1 MSVYRNLL
9 AVDPSLTCSGW
20 VLLGVEKGLV
30 LSAGKIKGQAP
41 SFPMA
46 ERLRVLQ
53 QDIEALFSDLRL
65 SPLDVLV
72 CEAATTV
79 KDPHN
84 ALKVEQVRSMF
95 ESVARARGVVVP
107 GRVNPRSVH
116 YEIMGLRGKQM
127 PRHEVKA
134 TARKTVAYLYGE
146 ELAKI
151 GLAGNETELERHQD
165 IVDALLIG
173 RLALIRINS
182 AREASLSIESL
193 FQTNERAR
201 NRSWRMKSCGT

>member
-1 MSVYRNLL
+1 MTVYRNLL

-20 VLLGVEKGLV
+20 VLLCVETGGV
-30 LSAGKIKGQAP
+30 LSVGKIKGQSA

-53 QDIEALFSDLRL
+53 RNIETLFSDLGL
-65 SPLDVLV
+65 GSVDVLV
-72 CEAATTV
+72 CEAPTTV

-95 ESVARARGVVVP
+95 ESLARARAVAVP

-127 PRHEVKA
+127 PRGEVKA

-146 ELAKI
+146 ELARI
-151 GLAGNETELERHQD
+151 GLAGSESELQKHQD

-173 RLALIRINS
+173 RLALTRIRS
-182 AREASLSIESL
+182 ALEGSLSIESL
-193 FQTNERAR
+193 FQTTERAR
-201 NRSWRMKSCGT
+201 SRSWRMKSCGM